1 MNPHDQNHI
10 NLAYEAEHR
19 AFRLLIIGVLA
30 ATCFLGGYTL
40 GESRGY
46 KEGLAARKLC
56 PSPVA
61 LREMTQK
68 QQVRH
73 TKWLMRDKGAV
84 K

>member
-40 GESRGY
+40 GEHRGY
-46 KEGLAARKLC
+46 QEGLAARKSC
-56 PSPVA
+56 PAPVA
-61 LREMTQK
+61 LHDMTHK
-68 QQVRH
+68 QQVRYI
-73 TKWLMRDKGAV
+73 KWINREEGV
-84 K
+84 VR